1 MTPILIDIT
10 RLVYR
15 RLSHTLPTGIDRV
28 SIEYLRHYGGRARAV
43 LGFGPFSAVMS
54 AGDSAR
60 LFRAVADPAEPAGLL
75 LLTSIA
81 KAILWRWLALDVAG
95 SFLFNTGHVGLEN
108 RFHAWALR
116 WRGARPI
123 VVVHDLIPI
132 THPEY
137 CRPGERARHVARMTC
152 AARISAGVVA
162 NSHHTLEVLTGFCRE
177 HRLPMPPAIVARLAH
192 GLPSLPPGPRPLAAP
207 YFVILGTIEP
217 RKNHW
222 MLLQLWRR
230 LVDLHGERAPRLVV
244 IGQRG
249 WECENVVD
257 LLERCQQLQGIVIEH
272 PRCTDAE
279 LVTWLHH
286 AQALLFASFAEGY
299 GLPVAEA
306 LSLGVP
312 VIASELP
319 VFREIAGDVPEYADP
334 LDGQRWEALVTDYAQ
349 PDSPLRAA
357 QLARMHRFHQSTW
370 PEHFERVDALLTRL
384 DNAPLVA
391 GTAAGADAVS
401 RPGD

>member
-1 MTPILIDIT
+1 
-10 RLVYR
+10 
-15 RLSHTLPTGIDRV
+15 
-28 SIEYLRHYGGRARAV
+28 
-43 LGFGPFSAVMS
+43 
-54 AGDSAR
+54 
-60 LFRAVADPAEPAGLL
+60 
-75 LLTSIA
+75 
-81 KAILWRWLALDVAG
+81 
-95 SFLFNTGHVGLEN
+95 
-108 RFHAWALR
+108 
-116 WRGARPI
+116 
-123 VVVHDLIPI
+123 
-132 THPEY
+132 
-137 CRPGERARHVARMTC
+137 
-152 AARISAGVVA
+152 
-162 NSHHTLEVLTGFCRE
+162 
-177 HRLPMPPAIVARLAH
+177 
-192 GLPSLPPGPRPLAAP
+192 
-207 YFVILGTIEP
+207 
-217 RKNHW
+217 

-230 LVDLHGERAPRLVV
+230 LVDAHGDRAPRLVV

-272 PRCTDAE
+272 SRCTDAE

-349 PDSPLRAA
+349 PNSPLRAA

-370 PEHFERVDALLTRL
+370 PEHFERFDALLTRL

-391 GTAAGADAVS
+391 DTAGQADAAAGRLSHGRHLARKRPHHQPPAASAAPATLSLPAHADPARPRAGRMS
-401 RPGD
+401 RCRGGLRGARRIVRCAAARCDGH